1 MRKQTIQTL
10 ARECRRTNKA
20 SRIASWHLG
29 TALNKIEDVT
39 ELSLEITKTAKALK
53 ASRKNITK
61 MFERARKSA
70 KKFTLAEV
78 SVEPKDRKSAKKYA
92 PKPRNSARAKSC
104 ALEFSELSKAER
116 IAFTNLVRI
125 FDKANKPKK

>member
-1 MRKQTIQTL
+1 MRKQSIQTL
-10 ARECRRTNKA
+10 ARECRMTNKA

-29 TALNKIEDVT
+29 VALNKIEDAT

-70 KKFTLAEV
+70 KNFTLAEV
-78 SVEPKDRKSAKKYA
+78 KVEPKDRKVTKKNTT
-92 PKPRNSARAKSC
+92 KPRNSAKAKSC

-116 IAFTNLVRI
+116 VAFTNLVRI

>member
-29 TALNKIEDVT
+29 TALNKIEDVK

-70 KKFTLAEV
+70 KNFTLAEV
-78 SVEPKDRKSAKKYA
+78 SVEPKDRKVTKKHV
-92 PKPRNSARAKSC
+92 PKPRNSEKAKEC
-104 ALEFSELSKAER
+104 ALVLSGLSVSER
-116 IAFTNLVRI
+116 IAVANLVRI

>member
-1 MRKQTIQTL
+1 MRKQSIQTL
-10 ARECRRTNKA
+10 ARECRKTNKA

-29 TALNKIEDVT
+29 VALNKIEDVT

-70 KKFTLAEV
+70 KNFTLAEV
-78 SVEPKDRKSAKKYA
+78 KVEPKDRKSAKKYA
-92 PKPRNSARAKSC
+92 PKPRNSERAKEC
-104 ALEFSELSKAER
+104 ALKFSEFSPAER